1 MSLSQYRITL
11 PNVTVAIGQVL
22 CAIINKSNNVLR
34 IYDIALL
41 SSQAIAI
48 TGILYGLEVRRYS
61 PTPTLKGPC
70 FDTNL
75 AENWGNVI
83 IHAGW
88 GGVPSGTYAVFRRF
102 MWSGDEVSAGEA
114 INADSRQI
122 VDWFRRVWCPNAQDG
137 KVQPLTIRNDQMFTI
152 HVNASYGGVAEVS
165 CLVDVE
171 ILFSL
176 EVGSSNG
183 GVVETIVAKNF
194 PMDYVKA
201 TKVKEL
207 RSKFA

>member
-1 MSLSQYRITL
+1 ML
-11 PNVTVAIGQVL
+11 N
-22 CAIINKSNNVLR
+22 
-34 IYDIALL
+34 
-41 SSQAIAI
+41 SQAATI

-61 PTPTLKGPC
+61 PTPALKGPC
-70 FDTNL
+70 FDTNI

-83 IHAGW
+83 IHTGW
-88 GGVPSGTYAVFRRF
+88 GGVPSGIYSVFRRF
-102 MWSGDEVSAGEA
+102 MWSGDEVATNEA
-114 INADSRQI
+114 INADSAETI
-122 VDWFRRVWCPNAQDG
+122 DWLRRVWCPNAQDG
-137 KVQPLTIRNDQMFTI
+137 KIQPLTIRNDQMFTI

-165 CLVDVE
+165 CLADVE

-194 PMDYVKA
+194 PMDYVKD
-201 TKVKEL
+201 TKAKEL